1 MEPWMIAVMFL
12 LLAAAAILSLIALL
26 AALRSRRE
34 LHEELSQLRGE
45 LLSGMQSG
53 LSGGFSTLSQSQQQ
67 VGRQQDL
74 RLSELTAQTVR
85 SQDSL
90 RQELSERL
98 HAVETRFGGFS
109 QQNEQQ
115 LQGIRTM
122 VSQQLNTLRTENA
135 AQLEQMRQTV
145 DEKLQKTLE
154 ERLGQS
160 FAAVSTRLEQVH
172 RGLGEMQNLAVGVG
186 DLKRALTNV
195 KTRGVWGEASLGG
208 ILEQILT
215 PEQYEKNVATRP
227 GSREVVEFAVRLPGE
242 ERPVWLPI
250 DAKFPLDAY
259 NELIEA
265 SEGGDRRAIEQA
277 QAALLRRLDGFA
289 KDVHDKYVSPPDT
302 TDFAIL
308 YLPTESLYAE
318 VVRLGAV
325 ERLQTRY
332 RVSLAGPTTM
342 AALLNSLQM
351 GFRTL
356 AIERRSAEVWTLLGA
371 VRTEFDRFGEVLSKA
386 RQRLS
391 QADSELELLV
401 GRRSNAIARRLRQ
414 VESLPQELSGPL
426 LEQPGFF
433 EAEAEEERG

>member
-135 AQLEQMRQTV
+135 AQLEQMRQT
-145 DEKLQKTLE
+145 
-154 ERLGQS
+154 
-160 FAAVSTRLEQVH
+160 
-172 RGLGEMQNLAVGVG
+172 EMRSCKKPWKSG
-186 DLKRALTNV
+186 
-195 KTRGVWGEASLGG
+195 WGS
-208 ILEQILT
+208 
-215 PEQYEKNVATRP
+215 P
-227 GSREVVEFAVRLPGE
+227 LP
-242 ERPVWLPI
+242 
-250 DAKFPLDAY
+250 
-259 NELIEA
+259 
-265 SEGGDRRAIEQA
+265 
-277 QAALLRRLDGFA
+277 
-289 KDVHDKYVSPPDT
+289 
-302 TDFAIL
+302 
-308 YLPTESLYAE
+308 
-318 VVRLGAV
+318 
-325 ERLQTRY
+325 
-332 RVSLAGPTTM
+332 
-342 AALLNSLQM
+342 
-351 GFRTL
+351 
-356 AIERRSAEVWTLLGA
+356 RSAPGWSRCTAGWERCRTWPSVWET
-371 VRTEFDRFGEVLSKA
+371 
-386 RQRLS
+386 
-391 QADSELELLV
+391 
-401 GRRSNAIARRLRQ
+401 
-414 VESLPQELSGPL
+414 
-426 LEQPGFF
+426 
-433 EAEAEEERG
+433 